1 MAPSVGKVSTGFQLG
16 GLHGGLGSPFNSNP
30 LNSSPAQAFN
40 PMNPQSSNVAA
51 AAGAGLGG
59 MVVFHITQ
67 KDCVAPPACEQVK
80 QCMAEAAKK
89 AFMGSAIMGAAA
101 STSDDNQPPEAAMA
115 MPPEGQCSPCRL
127 SWLAGD
133 IRDVA
138 ARSFWIFPAGRP
150 ESTLNCTCPGKPSGD
165 CGRRD
170 R

>member
-115 MPPEGQCSPCRL
+115 MPPEGQWGFALRY
-127 SWLAGD
+127 
-133 IRDVA
+133 
-138 ARSFWIFPAGRP
+138 ARPAGSHGWPATSETSLQGVSGYFRP
-150 ESTLNCTCPGKPSGD
+150 AVLSQP
-165 CGRRD
+165 
-170 R
+170 